1 MKLLPDSARIF
12 IFNRVLEL
20 TGLSIAIVS
29 IFVFTSILSYSQFDP
44 NINNLNGSE
53 VRNLT
58 GLLGANISD
67 VLIQLFGYFSL
78 LICPVLI
85 SWSYKIFFT
94 KKMKFFA
101 LNLLLL
107 PIMMVTLSIF
117 SELIQLSSTNG
128 FIANQVAIYIA
139 NTTIIENNYLFY
151 IFVSV

>member
-1 MKLLPDSARIF
+1 MKLLPDSFRIF
-12 IFNRVLEL
+12 IINRVLEL
-20 TGLSIAIVS
+20 TGLFVAVVS

-44 NINNLNGSE
+44 NINNLNSSE

-58 GLLGANISD
+58 GSLGANISD
-67 VLIQLFGYFSL
+67 ILIQLFGYFSL

-101 LNLLLL
+101 FNLLLL

-117 SELIQLSSTNG
+117 SELTQLSSTNG
-128 FIANQVAIYIA
+128 FIANQVAILSLIH
-139 NTTIIENNYLFY
+139 I
-151 IFVSV
+151 